1 MTGGTSGFGATTAAR
16 LARSKGVRLI
26 LASRR
31 PSTAGGEPLPPVR
44 TAAAGGREVS
54 APGRT
59 ATGGGTPPVS
69 SRTAASSGE
78 PFVPG
83 RTATGGGMPLVSGR
97 TAVGGGELLPLELA
111 ELASVRAFA
120 AAVRERLGGAP
131 VDALLL
137 NAGMIRPDVTGR
149 TADGFETTFAVNHL
163 APYLLARL
171 LLPVL
176 ADKAIVV
183 LTTSGTH
190 DPATGASLAPP
201 RHADAELL
209 AHPDRDPGLDPRPR
223 KAGEHAYTAA
233 KLCAVLTARSLAA
246 IRDRRLT
253 VVAYDPG
260 QVFGTGLAKDLP
272 FPLRMAWS
280 VLGSPLLR
288 RPLGLLN
295 PHLNSRAAAGNAL
308 ADLALGLATPPDGH
322 VYAAL
327 RRTHLTWPDPSER
340 ARSDELARTLWAD
353 SARLVHLHD

>member
-1 MTGGTSGFGATTAAR
+1 MSTIVMTGGTSGFGAITAGR

-26 LASRR
+26 LGARR
-31 PSTAGGEPLPPVR
+31 PAGGEQ
-44 TAAAGGREVS
+44 
-54 APGRT
+54 
-59 ATGGGTPPVS
+59 
-69 SRTAASSGE
+69 
-78 PFVPG
+78 
-83 RTATGGGMPLVSGR
+83 
-97 TAVGGGELLPLELA
+97 LPLDLA

-120 AAVRERLGGAP
+120 ASARERLGGTP

-137 NAGMIRPDVTGR
+137 NAGMILPDVTRR

-176 ADKAIVV
+176 ADKAIIV

-209 AHPDRDPGLDPRPR
+209 AHPDRDPGLDHRPR
-223 KAGEHAYTAA
+223 RAGEHAYTAA
-233 KLCAVLTARSLAA
+233 KLCAVLTARSLAESG
-246 IRDRRLT
+246 DRRLT
-253 VVAYDPG
+253 AVAYDAG

-272 FPLRMAWS
+272 FPLRVAWS
-280 VLGSPLLR
+280 LLGSPVLR
-288 RPLGLLN
+288 WPLGRLD

-327 RRTHLTWPDPSER
+327 RRARLTWPQPSER
-340 ARSDELARTLWAD
+340 ARSDEPARALWED
-353 SARLVHLHD
+353 SARLVRLRD